1 VVGFGPIRF
10 RYEDATEISGEAK
23 MSETRTREEEMAVA
37 DQLPQADATSLVD
50 GEQLERAVK
59 EMYGHV
65 AREESA
71 DLHFET
77 GRGLAERLGYD
88 SKRLDEVPADA
99 VASFAGVGFH
109 FDLAALRPGER
120 VLDLGSG
127 SGTDVF
133 YAALAVGADGQVGGV
148 DFTEEQVVKAQ
159 RLRDAHGFDQVE
171 LRQASIE
178 ELPFDASTFD
188 CVVSNGV
195 INLSLRK
202 DRVFEEAARVLRP
215 GGRLAISDI
224 VSGKALRE
232 TTRRNTDLWAACVA
246 GAIPRASYVGT
257 IEAAGFEVR
266 DVKPNPYEFVSDHA
280 LEACSTYE
288 IESVSILAVRG

>member
-1 VVGFGPIRF
+1 
-10 RYEDATEISGEAK
+10 

-50 GEQLERAVK
+50 GEQLESAVK

-71 DLHFET
+71 ELHFET

-88 SKRLDEVPADA
+88 PKRLDEAPADA
-99 VASFAGVGFH
+99 VASFAGVGYH
-109 FDLAALRPGER
+109 FELAALRPGER

-133 YAALAVGADGQVGGV
+133 YAALAVGTDGRVAGV
-148 DFTEEQVVKAQ
+148 DFTDEQVAKAQ

-171 LRQASIE
+171 LHQASIE

-232 TTRRNTDLWAACVA
+232 TTRRNIDLWAACVA

-257 IEAAGFEVR
+257 IEADGFEVR

-288 IESVSILAVRG
+288 IESVSILAVRA